1 MEILMAIVVQLHEGV
16 AINKF
21 KLDKP
26 TLRIGRDPDSDIF
39 IDNTVVSSAH
49 AVIEVKNNPQSGGAP
64 EYFIEDLKSTNS
76 TFVNGEK
83 ITRHKL
89 QHNDMIRVGW
99 NHFKFL
105 DEAKA
110 EGDSDKTSKI
120 RKSWIPGVY
129 YTEEEE

>member
-1 MEILMAIVVQLHEGV
+1 MAMVVQLHEGV
-16 AINKF
+16 AIHKF
-21 KLDKP
+21 KLDQP
-26 TLRIGRDPDSDIF
+26 RLRIGRDPKSDIF
-39 IDNTVVSSAH
+39 IDNTVVSSEH
-49 AVIEVKNNPQSGGAP
+49 AVIEVQNNPSAGGKP
-64 EYFIEDLKSTNS
+64 EYYIEDLKSTNS

-99 NHFKFL
+99 NHFKFV
-105 DEAKA
+105 DEAQ
-110 EGDSDKTSKI
+110 GRPDKTSKI

>member
-1 MEILMAIVVQLHEGV
+1 MAMVVQLHEGV

-21 KLDKP
+21 KLDDKP
-26 TLRIGRDPDSDIF
+26 ILRIGRDPDSDIF
-39 IDNTVVSSAH
+39 IDNAVVSTAH
-49 AVIEVKNNPQSGGAP
+49 AVIEAKDHPKSDGTP
-64 EYFIEDLKSTNS
+64 EYYIKDLNSTNS
-76 TFVNGEK
+76 TFVNDQK

-99 NHFKFL
+99 NNFKFL
-105 DEAKA
+105 DEA
-110 EGDSDKTSKI
+110 EGDPNKTSKI

>member
-1 MEILMAIVVQLHEGV
+1 MAMVVQLHEGV

-26 TLRIGRDPDSDIF
+26 ILRIGRDPASDIF
-39 IDNTVVSSAH
+39 IDNEVVSTGH
-49 AVIEVKNNPQSGGAP
+49 AVIEVKDSTESGGAP

-76 TFVNGEK
+76 TFVNGKK
-83 ITRHKL
+83 ITRRKL

-99 NHFKFL
+99 NNFKFL
-105 DEAKA
+105 DEA
-110 EGDSDKTSKI
+110 EGDPDKTSKI

>member
-1 MEILMAIVVQLHEGV
+1 MAMVVQLHEGV
-16 AINKF
+16 AIKKF
-21 KLDKP
+21 KLDKR

-49 AVIEVKNNPQSGGAP
+49 AVIEVTKDPQSEKGP
-64 EYFIEDLKSTNS
+64 EYYIEDLKSTNS
-76 TFVNGEK
+76 TFVNDEK

-89 QHNDMIRVGW
+89 KHNDMIRIGW

-105 DEAKA
+105 DEPQ
-110 EGDSDKTSKI
+110 GDPDKTSKI

-129 YTEEEE
+129 YTEEEK

>member
-1 MEILMAIVVQLHEGV
+1 MAMVVQMHEGV

-26 TLRIGRDPDSDIF
+26 VLRIGRDPASDIF
-39 IDNTVVSSAH
+39 IDNTVVSTEH
-49 AVIEVKNNPQSGGAP
+49 AVIKVEDNPASDDAP
-64 EYFIEDLKSTNS
+64 EFYIEDLKSTNS

-89 QHNDMIRVGW
+89 RHNDLIRIGW
-99 NHFKFL
+99 NTFKFI
-105 DEAKA
+105 DET
-110 EGDSDKTSKI
+110 EGDPNKTAKI

-129 YTEEEE
+129 YTEDEE

>member
-1 MEILMAIVVQLHEGV
+1 MAMVVQMHEGV

-26 TLRIGRDPDSDIF
+26 VLRIGRDPASDIF
-39 IDNTVVSSAH
+39 IDDTVVSTEH
-49 AVIEVKNNPQSGGAP
+49 AVIKTDEKQEPGGGV
-64 EYFIEDLKSTNS
+64 EFYVEDLNSTNS

-89 QHNDMIRVGW
+89 RHNDMIRVGW
-99 NHFKFL
+99 NTFKFI
-105 DEAKA
+105 DEA
-110 EGDSDKTSKI
+110 EGDPNKTAKI

-129 YTEEEE
+129 YTEEEN

>member
-1 MEILMAIVVQLHEGV
+1 MAMVIQLHEGV

-21 KLDKP
+21 KLDDK
-26 TLRIGRDPDSDIF
+26 TILRIGRDPDSDIF
-39 IDNTVVSSAH
+39 IDNAVVSTAH
-49 AVIEVKNNPQSGGAP
+49 AVIEAKDHPKSDGTP
-64 EYFIEDLKSTNS
+64 EYYIKDLNSTNS
-76 TFVNGEK
+76 TFVNDQK

-99 NHFKFL
+99 NNFKFL
-105 DEAKA
+105 DEA
-110 EGDSDKTSKI
+110 EGDPDKTSKI

>member
-1 MEILMAIVVQLHEGV
+1 MAMVVQVHEGV

-26 TLRIGRDPDSDIF
+26 VLRIGRDPDSDIF
-39 IDNTVVSSAH
+39 IDNTVVSAEH
-49 AVIEVKNNPQSGGAP
+49 AVIKTEDNPAPDGGP
-64 EYFIEDLKSTNS
+64 IFYIEDLKSTNS

-89 QHNDMIRVGW
+89 RHDDMIRVGW
-99 NHFKFL
+99 NTFKFI
-105 DEAKA
+105 DEA
-110 EGDSDKTSKI
+110 EGDPNKTAKI

-129 YTEEEE
+129 YTEDKE

>member
-1 MEILMAIVVQLHEGV
+1 MAMVVQMHEGV

-26 TLRIGRDPDSDIF
+26 VLRIGRDPDSDIF
-39 IDNTVVSSAH
+39 IDNTVISTEH
-49 AVIEVKNNPQSGGAP
+49 AVIKAESDPASDSGM
-64 EYFIEDLKSTNS
+64 EYYIEDLKSTNS

-89 QHNDMIRVGW
+89 KHDDMIRVGW
-99 NHFKFL
+99 NTFKFIS
-105 DEAKA
+105 EAEA
-110 EGDSDKTSKI
+110 DPNKTAKI

-129 YTEEEE
+129 YTEDEK

>member
-1 MEILMAIVVQLHEGV
+1 MAIVIQVHEGV

-26 TLRIGRDPDSDIF
+26 VLRIGRDPASDIF
-39 IDNTVVSSAH
+39 IDNTVVSNEH
-49 AVIEVKNNPQSGGAP
+49 AVINAENDPESGGGA
-64 EYFIEDLKSTNS
+64 EFYIEDLKSTNS

-89 QHNDMIRVGW
+89 RHDDMIRIGW
-99 NHFKFL
+99 NTFKFI
-105 DEAKA
+105 DEA
-110 EGDSDKTSKI
+110 EGDPNKTAKI

-129 YTEEEE
+129 YTEDEE

>member
-1 MEILMAIVVQLHEGV
+1 MAMVVQMHEGV

-26 TLRIGRDPDSDIF
+26 VLRIGRDPDSDIF
-39 IDNTVVSSAH
+39 IDNTVVSTEH
-49 AVIEVKNNPQSGGAP
+49 AVIKAEDDPASGGGP
-64 EYFIEDLKSTNS
+64 QFFIEDLKSTNS

-89 QHNDMIRVGW
+89 RHDDMIRVGW
-99 NHFKFL
+99 NTFRFI
-105 DEAKA
+105 DKA
-110 EGDSDKTSKI
+110 EGDLNKTAKI

-129 YTEEEE
+129 YTEDE